1 MFNIFNMRKSASSKD
16 IIMDF
21 AKAWQ
26 TLNTK
31 LIEKHLSSDFIYDSQ
46 WVFESLDYKGYI
58 KYIRGKFKTLRRNRN
73 NIDVQIVSVS
83 ELEGVISIQQNKG
96 EPVFYVIKIKKGK
109 VVKGDLCMFGLFS
122 FGLRKTGLPLIITSG
137 KLKNLCFLIDT
148 GATHNV
154 LFSYVY
160 EHFKDEF
167 KTLSE
172 KQNIMGIEGHYK
184 ETPTIEATFNFE
196 GIDYTSIF
204 SVLDATDVV
213 QQIQEETG
221 MQIHGILSTNFL
233 LENKWIIDFE
243 NLIIRK

>member
-1 MFNIFNMRKSASSKD
+1 MFDIFNMRKSASSKD

-96 EPVFYVIKIKKGK
+96 EPVFYVIKIKKGE
-109 VVKGDLCMFGLFS
+109 VVNGIFTYIRIEKDRFTPDNNIRETKEL
-122 FGLRKTGLPLIITSG
+122 
-137 KLKNLCFLIDT
+137 
-148 GATHNV
+148 V
-154 LFSYVY
+154 LSYR
-160 EHFKDEF
+160 HR
-167 KTLSE
+167 S
-172 KQNIMGIEGHYK
+172 
-184 ETPTIEATFNFE
+184 
-196 GIDYTSIF
+196 YT
-204 SVLDATDVV
+204 
-213 QQIQEETG
+213 
-221 MQIHGILSTNFL
+221 
-233 LENKWIIDFE
+233 
-243 NLIIRK
+243 

>member
-83 ELEGVISIQQNKG
+83 ELEGVISIQQNKV

-109 VVKGDLCMFGLFS
+109 VVKGDLCMFGLF
-122 FGLRKTGLPLIITSG
+122 
-137 KLKNLCFLIDT
+137 
-148 GATHNV
+148 
-154 LFSYVY
+154 
-160 EHFKDEF
+160 
-167 KTLSE
+167 
-172 KQNIMGIEGHYK
+172 
-184 ETPTIEATFNFE
+184 
-196 GIDYTSIF
+196 
-204 SVLDATDVV
+204 
-213 QQIQEETG
+213 
-221 MQIHGILSTNFL
+221 
-233 LENKWIIDFE
+233 
-243 NLIIRK
+243 

>member
-96 EPVFYVIKIKKGK
+96 EPVFYVIKKKKGK
-109 VVKGDLCMFGLFS
+109 VVKGDLCMFGLFES
-122 FGLRKTGLPLIITSG
+122 YGIFTYIRIEKDRFTPDNNIRETKEL
-137 KLKNLCFLIDT
+137 
-148 GATHNV
+148 V
-154 LFSYVY
+154 LSYR
-160 EHFKDEF
+160 HR
-167 KTLSE
+167 S
-172 KQNIMGIEGHYK
+172 
-184 ETPTIEATFNFE
+184 
-196 GIDYTSIF
+196 YT
-204 SVLDATDVV
+204 
-213 QQIQEETG
+213 
-221 MQIHGILSTNFL
+221 
-233 LENKWIIDFE
+233 
-243 NLIIRK
+243 